1 MDWEKATEALQ
12 TLTRPLVTIV
22 FTLTLSW
29 GFVMGKV
36 PSEAYMPLA
45 ALIMGFWFQQRQAE
59 KENVANKAA
68 DKLVEKMTAP
78 APAPVVAEPLPTIV
92 LGERVR

>member
-1 MDWEKATEALQ
+1 MDIEKATETIQA
-12 TLTRPLVTIV
+12 LTRPLVTIV

-29 GFVMGKV
+29 GFIAGKV
-36 PSEAYMPLA
+36 AGEAYLPLA

-78 APAPVVAEPLPTIV
+78 QEKP
-92 LGERVR
+92 